1 MQDFRKLN
9 IYPVQRYISNGVY
22 KRAIEYYTKIYKFSA
37 KLPSNEKYGLLPQIR
52 RAAISIPLNIS
63 EGSGCNTDKEFSQ
76 FISYAYRSV
85 NEVLSCLEL
94 SVELKLVKDGIEIED
109 LTNEGIELSK
119 MIYGFSKK
127 LKA

>member
-1 MQDFRKLN
+1 MQDFQKLN
-9 IYPVQRYISNGVY
+9 IY
-22 KRAIEYYTKIYKFSA
+22 KRAIDYCTKIYKFSA
-37 KLPSNEKYGLLPQIR
+37 ILPSNEKYGLVSQVR

-63 EGSGCNTDKEFSQ
+63 EGAGCNTDKEFLQ

-85 NEVLSCLEL
+85 NEVLTCLEL
-94 SVELKLVKDGIEIED
+94 TIKLKLIKDERETEG

-127 LKA
+127 LNADL

>member
-9 IYPVQRYISNGVY
+9 IY
-22 KRAIEYYTKIYKFSA
+22 KRAIEYCKNIYNFST
-37 KLPSNEKYGLLPQIR
+37 KLPSNEKYGLIPQIR

-76 FISYAYRSV
+76 FISYAYRSI
-85 NEVLSCLEL
+85 NEVLTCLEL

-127 LKA
+127 LKT

>member
-1 MQDFRKLN
+1 MSFKFGENMQDFRKLN
-9 IYPVQRYISNGVY
+9 IY
-22 KRAIEYYTKIYKFSA
+22 KRAIEYCKKIYNFST
-37 KLPSNEKYGLLPQIR
+37 KLPLNEKYGLIPQIR

-85 NEVLSCLEL
+85 NEVLTCLEL
-94 SVELKLVKDGIEIED
+94 SVELKLVKDRIEIED

-119 MIYGFSKK
+119 MIYGFFKK
-127 LKA
+127 LKT

>member
-9 IYPVQRYISNGVY
+9 IY
-22 KRAIEYYTKIYKFSA
+22 KRAIEYCTKIYRFSA
-37 KLPSNEKYGLLPQIR
+37 KLPSNEKYGLTPQIR

-85 NEVLSCLEL
+85 HEVLSCLEL
-94 SVELKLVKDGIEIED
+94 SVELKLLKDGIEIED

-119 MIYGFSKK
+119 MIFGFSKK
-127 LKA
+127 LKT

>member
-1 MQDFRKLN
+1 MSFKFGGNMQDFRKLN
-9 IYPVQRYISNGVY
+9 IY
-22 KRAIEYYTKIYKFSA
+22 KRAIEYCKKIYKFSTE
-37 KLPSNEKYGLLPQIR
+37 LPSNEKYGLIPQIR

-63 EGSGCNTDKEFSQ
+63 EGSGCNTNKEFSQ
-76 FISYAYRSV
+76 FISYAYRSI
-85 NEVLSCLEL
+85 NEVLTCLEL

-127 LKA
+127 LKT

>member
-1 MQDFRKLN
+1 M
-9 IYPVQRYISNGVY
+9 
-22 KRAIEYYTKIYKFSA
+22 
-37 KLPSNEKYGLLPQIR
+37 NEKYGLIPQIR

-85 NEVLSCLEL
+85 NEVLTCLEL
-94 SVELKLVKDGIEIED
+94 SVELKLVKDRIEIED

-119 MIYGFSKK
+119 MIYGFFKK
-127 LKA
+127 LKNIHAFNMFINQPPCFIAHLKKHYSDGKITQNKFF